1 MFSVSPVEGI
11 MEPGQTQD
19 FTVTFSPD
27 HESLYFSDQLRV
39 VLFKKVVARQELPSP
54 PSLSPLSYISH
65 WAQGS
70 QKNKGQ
76 PDQSVWLVSRMSPT
90 RSFLR
95 AVLVS
100 TICSWRGVTPSTS
113 PWSPC
118 RPSRCWT
125 TEKID
130 FSRVSLHPVSPGTA
144 QTHLGCFA

>member
-1 MFSVSPVEGI
+1 

-39 VLFKKVVARQELPSP
+39 VLFKKVVAWQGLPP
-54 PSLSPLSYISH
+54 SPLSLLSYIPC

-70 QKNKGQ
+70 QKTEGQ
-76 PDQSVWLVSRMSPT
+76 PDQAVWLVSRMSPT
-90 RSFLR
+90 RSSLR

-125 TEKID
+125 TEKIGS
-130 FSRVSLHPVSPGTA
+130 SRVSLHPVGPGTV
-144 QTHLGCFA
+144 QTHSGCLA